1 MSLREREISS
11 PDYILDFLNILL
23 YIHLIN
29 QEYSYTKIV
38 DDIKNN
44 YVTIKICS
52 LNNMEIR

>member
-1 MSLREREISS
+1 MNIS
-11 PDYILDFLNILL
+11 NIFK
-23 YIHLIN
+23 N

-38 DDIKNN
+38 ENIKIN